1 VSNTARF
8 ANFHILHPVPFSN
21 PNRDDTGAPKTTVY
35 GGAVRGRLSSQSD
48 KRASRLAFEGGSDA
62 DRTART
68 KFAGRHLA
76 TKIEDLL
83 AANDTTLTEKQ
94 TAKLQA
100 DVKKELGRLTGAS
113 DDAKDTLVW
122 LAEDEIN
129 RLAAKVA
136 ARHADG
142 DLTLDT
148 ADIAEVLSTCSE
160 SLTIAA
166 FGRMFANRADLQI
179 EAAVQVAHAFTTH
192 AQQVDLDYFTAVD
205 DLQESYDTPD
215 AEGRVKG
222 AGAGHLDVNE
232 YHSGV
237 FYRYFNVNRG
247 DLAAN
252 WGPLNRGEHDDDV
265 IGRLDVFLTEMVR
278 ALPHG
283 RDATAAHQTA
293 PAHVLVT
300 FSRRGTS
307 YAPAF
312 EAPVEAD
319 GGYVTPSVERLARYA
334 DRIMRV
340 DGDDHRLVFDLDADT
355 TQPLTELTRTAA
367 AWLAGDN
374 TVLGT
379 A

>member
-1 VSNTARF
+1 
-8 ANFHILHPVPFSN
+8 
-21 PNRDDTGAPKTTVY
+21 
-35 GGAVRGRLSSQSD
+35 
-48 KRASRLAFEGGSDA
+48 
-62 DRTART
+62 
-68 KFAGRHLA
+68 
-76 TKIEDLL
+76 
-83 AANDTTLTEKQ
+83 
-94 TAKLQA
+94 
-100 DVKKELGRLTGAS
+100 
-113 DDAKDTLVW
+113 
-122 LAEDEIN
+122 
-129 RLAAKVA
+129 
-136 ARHADG
+136 
-142 DLTLDT
+142 
-148 ADIAEVLSTCSE
+148 
-160 SLTIAA
+160 
-166 FGRMFANRADLQI
+166 
-179 EAAVQVAHAFTTH
+179 
-192 AQQVDLDYFTAVD
+192 
-205 DLQESYDTPD
+205 
-215 AEGRVKG
+215 
-222 AGAGHLDVNE
+222 
-232 YHSGV
+232 
-237 FYRYFNVNRG
+237 
-247 DLAAN
+247 
-252 WGPLNRGEHDDDV
+252 
-265 IGRLDVFLTEMVR
+265 VFLTEVVR